1 MVVIKQGKGYAP
13 IFSNGQL
20 MFDDIDLMSMREI
33 VARVVGIRWEIFWAN
48 SREFRSIAGSRRRQL
63 E

>member
-1 MVVIKQGKGYAP
+1 MP

-20 MFDDIDLMSMREI
+20 MFDDIDLMSMFEI

-48 SREFRSIAGSRRRQL
+48 SKRNSRSIARL
-63 E
+63 APPAE